1 MQPLPTSRCIP
12 LMSCGSDP
20 ELPIPLGVFLSY
32 LSYRPPDEMFVS
44 QVKVN
49 GTLKAESSL
58 SPPNCMATHRL
69 QDSHHS
75 CEQVYSQ
82 RLLLGME
89 AQQLQTHLSSC
100 QPPWLL
106 GRIWELWLFKFKHS
120 ECLTIKLGTLWSGN
134 VLGTQNDLLH
144 RWLWKLVL
152 QPPRHAMF
160 SISLACWL

>member
-106 GRIWELWLFKFKHS
+106 GRI
-120 ECLTIKLGTLWSGN
+120 
-134 VLGTQNDLLH
+134 
-144 RWLWKLVL
+144 
-152 QPPRHAMF
+152 
-160 SISLACWL
+160 

>member
-1 MQPLPTSRCIP
+1 
-12 LMSCGSDP
+12 MSCGSDP

-106 GRIWELWLFKFKHS
+106 GRI
-120 ECLTIKLGTLWSGN
+120 
-134 VLGTQNDLLH
+134 
-144 RWLWKLVL
+144 
-152 QPPRHAMF
+152 
-160 SISLACWL
+160 